1 MRNRIWFGCCLS
13 VIALLYVGNIPFQA
27 SAQSNVSTF
36 TIPGMQSLQYRCGY
50 LWADFNAS
58 VGQEVSLH
66 WNSSSVIPVAV
77 GVYIST
83 PTAVAGTWYCGIGP
97 NSLRSASNAY
107 GSAQW
112 ATPATGTYALVIVNP
127 GTYEVSVTV
136 SMVAA
141 NGAEV
146 PLSAT
151 GSGVCY
157 FPPSAG
163 GGNN

>member
-1 MRNRIWFGCCLS
+1 MRNRVWFGCCLS
-13 VIALLYVGNIPFQA
+13 AVALLLFVGNIPSQA

-50 LWADFNAS
+50 VWADFNAS
-58 VGQEVSLH
+58 VGQEVNLH
-66 WNSSSVIPVAV
+66 WNSSSAIPVAV

-83 PTAVAGTWYCGIGP
+83 PTAVGGTWYCGIGP

-112 ATPATGTYALVIVNP
+112 AAPATGTYALVIVNP
-127 GTYEVSVTV
+127 GAYEVSVTV
-136 SMVAA
+136 SMVA
-141 NGAEV
+141 NGAAI

-163 GGNN
+163 GGGN